1 MTLGNALKLYR
12 LKNNLLQKQMAYL
25 LGISKE
31 YYCKIENDKIIP
43 GRKLIQKQDSQ
54 SFDGAINIT
63 PSLNI
68 SLTLS
73 PSTESA

>member
-1 MTLGNALKLYR
+1 VTLGEALKLYR

-43 GRKLIQKQDSQ
+43 GKKLIQK
-54 SFDGAINIT
+54 IT
-63 PSLNI
+63 KI
-68 SLTLS
+68 TGIKIKFEI
-73 PSTESA
+73 TSALK

>member
-1 MTLGNALKLYR
+1 MTLGEALKLYR

-43 GRKLIQKQDSQ
+43 GRKLIQK
-54 SFDGAINIT
+54 IT
-63 PSLNI
+63 KLTGIKLNFRI
-68 SLTLS
+68 VVKR
-73 PSTESA
+73 